1 MQVRLPSAFTAAHGV
16 TARRFVQGA
25 FLSQDEWVLLF
36 ETFDLLH
43 QAEVEIETGVMSF
56 AGIYERLFETAF
68 ADDYLRQLLEAPHAG
83 AIAESLR
90 ARVSREILPTLRTAG
105 LVSPDV
111 PSSFYLLAYCLYW
124 WYAFAKGY
132 AFEVEILQDLEA
144 AGIRCQAHDLLDA
157 QTRRSPFDLAVLG
170 FRGDIKTS
178 TYFLHTIRTSGL
190 WHHFY
195 ITRMYDPEERSHIG
209 VVFLREAAWEAIDG
223 EATPITLEALPT
235 ALPGVFRIQQGDVI
249 LTVVEYEEW
258 KARVLR
264 VQRAGMGG
272 MER

>member
-1 MQVRLPSAFTAAHGV
+1 MQVHLPSGFTAAHGV
-16 TARRFVQGA
+16 TARRFVQGES
-25 FLSQDEWVLLF
+25 LSQDERVLLF

-43 QAEVEIETGVMSF
+43 QAEVETESGRMSF
-56 AGIYERLFETAF
+56 ASVYERLFETPF
-68 ADDYLRQLLEAPHAG
+68 ADDYVRQLLEAPHAR

-90 ARVSREILPTLRTAG
+90 AQVSREILPTLKTAG
-105 LVSPDV
+105 LVSPDE

-132 AFEVEILQDLEA
+132 AFEVEVLQDLEA
-144 AGIRCQAHDLLDA
+144 AGISYQAHDLLDA

-178 TYFLHTIRTSGL
+178 TYFLHTIRTAGL

-195 ITRMYDPEERSHIG
+195 ITRVYDPEKRSHIW

-223 EATPITLEALPT
+223 EAMPITLDALPA
-235 ALPGVFRIQQGDVI
+235 ALPGIVRIQHGDVI

-264 VQRAGMGG
+264 AQRAGMGS